1 MGVVPPR
8 PGFLEGLRKITSQ
21 SGSLLIFDEVITGF
35 RVALGGAQEL
45 FAIRPDLTC
54 LGKIIGGGLP
64 VGAYGG
70 REEIMSWIA
79 PAGPVY
85 QAGTLSGNPLATA
98 AGLTTL
104 NLLSEKDV
112 YPQLEEKSAF
122 FFGKLEALARSQ
134 ELPFRVTRV
143 GSMGSFFF
151 TREAITDFTSVQQAS
166 AEAYGQ
172 FFRAMRE
179 RGVYLAPSAFEA
191 LFISLAHSQED
202 LEKTLAAAEESF
214 KEIKF

>member
-1 MGVVPPR
+1 
-8 PGFLEGLRKITSQ
+8 
-21 SGSLLIFDEVITGF
+21 
-35 RVALGGAQEL
+35 
-45 FAIRPDLTC
+45 
-54 LGKIIGGGLP
+54 

-98 AGLTTL
+98 AGLATL
-104 NLLSEKDV
+104 NLLSEEGV
-112 YPQLEEKSAF
+112 YRQLEEKSAF
-122 FFGKLEALARSQ
+122 FFGELEALAQSQ
-134 ELPFRVTRV
+134 GLPFQVTRV
-143 GSMGSFFF
+143 GSLGSFFF
-151 TREAITDFTSVQQAS
+151 TREPVTDFTTVQQAS

-179 RGVYLAPSAFEA
+179 RSVYLAPSAFEA